1 MFDNISLDDYDL
13 SYELQRSQ
21 FFKDC
26 LDHEIDFQFKN
37 GSVSVYKK
45 LDSGIS
51 EEISVDELIYF
62 IHYDVAKHIRAFR
75 SRVSCSVGS
84 ENLFRSRFSS
94 IDCIRNAV
102 ENMKILLK
110 YGELEEENKYRRSK
124 KQGEEQQ
131 HQSPVAPPPTT
142 LKSYYPKKSTKKPV
156 KKVKGGMQQEKEA
169 VEEKEE
175 PLMTEVST
183 VKIG

>member
-1 MFDNISLDDYDL
+1 MDDYDL

-26 LDHEIDFQFKN
+26 LNPEIDFQLKN
-37 GSVSVYKK
+37 GSVSVYKQ

-62 IHYDVAKHIRAFR
+62 IQYDVAENIEEEYERG
-75 SRVSCSVGS
+75 SRLFKNPTPSPGNPVTNLRLAQWNARVDRVKTHHKILDKFKKLYCS
-84 ENLFRSRFSS
+84 
-94 IDCIRNAV
+94 IICIRNDV
-102 ENMKILLK
+102 QNMKIILK
-110 YGELEEENKYRRSK
+110 YGKLEES
-124 KQGEEQQ
+124 EEEEED
-131 HQSPVAPPPTT
+131 
-142 LKSYYPKKSTKKPV
+142 K
-156 KKVKGGMQQEKEA
+156 
-169 VEEKEE
+169 EEKEE

>member
-1 MFDNISLDDYDL
+1 MFDNISLDDYDFL
-13 SYELQRSQ
+13 YELQRSQ

-26 LDHEIDFQFKN
+26 LYPEIDFQLKN
-37 GSVSVYKK
+37 GSVSVYKQ

-62 IHYDVAKHIRAFR
+62 IHYDVAKYIKEESKRCRRA
-75 SRVSCSVGS
+75 CSPPRKTSPGVLRTNVDTRDFLASIKGVQTRLRILNKYK
-84 ENLFRSRFSS
+84 NLSFGS
-94 IDCIRNAV
+94 IDKIRNAV

-110 YGELEEENKYRRSK
+110 YGELEEE
-124 KQGEEQQ
+124 EEEVV
-131 HQSPVAPPPTT
+131 VA
-142 LKSYYPKKSTKKPV
+142 
-156 KKVKGGMQQEKEA
+156 
-169 VEEKEE
+169 EEEEE

>member
-1 MFDNISLDDYDL
+1 MFDNISFDDYDL

-26 LDHEIDFQFKN
+26 LHPEIDFQLKN
-37 GSVSVYKK
+37 GSVSVYKQ

-62 IHYDVAKHIRAFR
+62 IQYDVAKYLRKICPKHTFKRYFQT
-75 SRVSCSVGS
+75 
-84 ENLFRSRFSS
+84 
-94 IDCIRNAV
+94 IDSIRNAV

-110 YGELEEENKYRRSK
+110 YGEEKKEEVIEEEVVIE
-124 KQGEEQQ
+124 GEE
-131 HQSPVAPPPTT
+131 
-142 LKSYYPKKSTKKPV
+142 
-156 KKVKGGMQQEKEA
+156 
-169 VEEKEE
+169 EE

-183 VKIG
+183 VKVG

>member
-1 MFDNISLDDYDL
+1 MFDNISLENYDL
-13 SYELQRSQ
+13 LYELQGSQ

-26 LDHEIDFQFKN
+26 LNPEIDFQLKN
-37 GSVSVYKK
+37 GSVSVYKQ

-62 IHYDVAKHIRAFR
+62 IQYDVAKYIKEERERCRRACSPPRARGEVSGGRRANVDKEERDFIASIKGVKNRLHILDKYNNQSFR
-75 SRVSCSVGS
+75 S
-84 ENLFRSRFSS
+84 
-94 IDCIRNAV
+94 IDSIRNAV

-110 YGELEEENKYRRSK
+110 YGEKKKEE
-124 KQGEEQQ
+124 
-131 HQSPVAPPPTT
+131 V
-142 LKSYYPKKSTKKPV
+142 V
-156 KKVKGGMQQEKEA
+156 EKE
-169 VEEKEE
+169 VVEDKEEDEEKEE

>member
-1 MFDNISLDDYDL
+1 MFDNISFDDYDH

-26 LDHEIDFQFKN
+26 LHPEIDFQLKD
-37 GSVSVYKK
+37 GSVSVYKQ

-51 EEISVDELIYF
+51 EEISVDELVYF
-62 IHYDVAKHIRAFR
+62 IHYDVAKYLRETCPQHTFKRYFQT
-75 SRVSCSVGS
+75 
-84 ENLFRSRFSS
+84 
-94 IDCIRNAV
+94 IDSIRNAV

-110 YGELEEENKYRRSK
+110 YGELEEEEVLEVL
-124 KQGEEQQ
+124 G
-131 HQSPVAPPPTT
+131 V
-142 LKSYYPKKSTKKPV
+142 
-156 KKVKGGMQQEKEA
+156 
-169 VEEKEE
+169 VEEEEE

>member
-13 SYELQRSQ
+13 FYELQGSQ

-26 LDHEIDFQFKN
+26 LHPEIDFQLKN
-37 GSVSVYKK
+37 GSVSVYKQ

-62 IHYDVAKHIRAFR
+62 IQYDVAKYLRNYTKHTFR
-75 SRVSCSVGS
+75 GY
-84 ENLFRSRFSS
+84 FHT
-94 IDCIRNAV
+94 IDSIRNAV

-110 YGELEEENKYRRSK
+110 YGELEEE
-124 KQGEEQQ
+124 EE
-131 HQSPVAPPPTT
+131 V
-142 LKSYYPKKSTKKPV
+142 L
-156 KKVKGGMQQEKEA
+156 
-169 VEEKEE
+169 EEVLEEEEEEE